1 MQRLAQLKQ
10 VANPWPSKVA
20 NMKLTVSTAPLLSMP
35 GLWWCEACHLCAMLT
50 KWILAHR
57 VTLCLAS
64 ARQLKRRA
72 AMTDCVRLYL
82 RANFVAVGRLTWPV
96 TFQSQSTKQ
105 CYSCLARESVC
116 VCMLSAHRRPRQAS
130 YLQTFPSCF
139 NFILYS

>member
-1 MQRLAQLKQ
+1 
-10 VANPWPSKVA
+10 
-20 NMKLTVSTAPLLSMP
+20 
-35 GLWWCEACHLCAMLT
+35 MLT

-57 VTLCLAS
+57 VTLCLSS

-105 CYSCLARESVC
+105 QCYCCLARESVC
-116 VCMLSAHRRPRQAS
+116 VCVCCRHIEGLGRHHTYKPFLAALTSFYIAKSVVSNYIHGSQSRNVGNVS
-130 YLQTFPSCF
+130 
-139 NFILYS
+139 